1 MVAEHV
7 GQIPPGLLP
16 KPIYGVL
23 GVISLLAGPYLVV
36 VTGKQRVGHIASQEI
51 WRLMSVE
58 LLSFHRTLTHL
69 TDTQVQV
76 VIFYCIILF
85 VGK

>member
-1 MVAEHV
+1 MSYAFFLMIAENV
-7 GQIPPGLLP
+7 GQIPSGVLP

-36 VTGKQRVGHIASQEI
+36 VTGKQRVGRIANQEI

-69 TDTQVQV
+69 TDTQVMSP
-76 VIFYCIILF
+76 I
-85 VGK
+85 K